1 MRYLIKTP
9 NREYTG
15 KTMGVQFVNGQ
26 AIVDATSLD
35 PNLEWTLDEVIYNL
49 ENVFGYKVKAMD
61 KKEPGNTE
69 TPAEGGAP
77 KKAAKRGRPKSKTT
91 EKPTEVQHVT

>member
-26 AIVDATSLD
+26 AIVDATSVD

-49 ENVFGYKVKAMD
+49 ENVFGYKVKAMG
-61 KKEPGNTE
+61 KEGPGNTE
-69 TPAEGGAP
+69 TAAAEGAP